1 MRFCDFAFQDLSKSQ
16 QIKLDEQLALML
28 QDELF
33 LRELRGVPEF
43 NPYMQRRSPVPQQGA
58 HGGPSPLSAGS
69 GSGSGKK
76 TGMCHY
82 LGLAID
88 GD

>member
-1 MRFCDFAFQDLSKSQ
+1 MVLQELSKSQ
-16 QIKLDEQLALML
+16 QIKVDEQLALML

-69 GSGSGKK
+69 GSGKK
-76 TGMCHY
+76 MGMRHY

-88 GD
+88 GC